1 MIPTLNYYVF
11 SDRVNKL
18 GEASIFLRFTMNR
31 KSSYINTK
39 IKVPVKFWDKQ
50 KQKVKPTYKLA
61 AVTNHLLER
70 KMLDTKEKLLNDALN
85 KNVITSR
92 KAKETIVSNKSTNF
106 FELVDHYLND
116 LKLQGKIGTIDKAK
130 SIFSKFEKFLGSKN
144 ISLHDIDEDTLN
156 KYQNELREKY
166 KNKINTIH
174 SNLKTIRRIF
184 SIAVRRK
191 IIGADADPFKG
202 YELKTEK
209 TNRDFLTETE
219 LKKLATIDLSKNPRL
234 EKFRDIFFWTTISG
248 GLRISDVV
256 LLQKKNID
264 DGYINLMIRKTNTP
278 HRIKLSSAAMSIIN
292 KYLIKCKTEDDF
304 IFDMVHKN
312 LDTSDQIL
320 TDKAITSATATY
332 NLSLKEIAALAEINK
347 PISSH
352 TARITFISLAINMGI
367 DIRTV
372 QGIASHSDLK
382 MTSRYA
388 KAVDKTGTEA
398 LKTFETL
405 LNLSTSCV

>member
-11 SDRVNKL
+11 TNRVNKR
-18 GEASIFLRFTMNR
+18 GEASVFLRFTMDR

-39 IKVPVKFWDKQ
+39 IKVPFKFWDTQ

-92 KAKETIVSNKSTNF
+92 RAKETIVSNKSTNF

-130 SIFSKFEKFLGSKN
+130 SIFFKFEKYLGSRN

-156 KYQNELREKY
+156 NYQNELREKY
-166 KNKINTIH
+166 KNKVNTIH

-184 SIAVRRK
+184 SIAVRKK

-209 TNRDFLTETE
+209 TNRDFLTESE
-219 LKKLATIDLSKNPRL
+219 LKKLAAIDLSKNPRL
-234 EKFRDIFFWTTISG
+234 EKFRDIFIWTTISG
-248 GLRISDVV
+248 GLRISC
-256 LLQKKNID
+256 K
-264 DGYINLMIRKTNTP
+264 IR
-278 HRIKLSSAAMSIIN
+278 
-292 KYLIKCKTEDDF
+292 
-304 IFDMVHKN
+304 
-312 LDTSDQIL
+312 
-320 TDKAITSATATY
+320 
-332 NLSLKEIAALAEINK
+332 
-347 PISSH
+347 
-352 TARITFISLAINMGI
+352 
-367 DIRTV
+367 
-372 QGIASHSDLK
+372 
-382 MTSRYA
+382 
-388 KAVDKTGTEA
+388 
-398 LKTFETL
+398 
-405 LNLSTSCV
+405 LN